1 MIFSSEALWKVYLCS
16 RPLDLGSANVIEDS
30 EVEQDDQ
37 QEGDDGDEKD
47 TKIPGDGSVE
57 DEDDSD
63 GGNDGNG
70 DGKVGFNP
78 TFVERK
84 LNNQWPILTV
94 MMMMVAYM
102 M

>member
-16 RPLDLGSANVIEDS
+16 RPLDLGSANVVEDS

-63 GGNDGNG
+63 DGNG
-70 DGKVGFNP
+70 DGKVRVN
-78 TFVERK
+78 K
-84 LNNQWPILTV
+84 LVSILHLLKGS
-94 MMMMVAYM
+94 
-102 M
+102 